1 MSPRTTRN
9 LGNFGEAAAAAYLTR
24 QGYTLMTRQWRCAH
38 GEIDLVAW
46 QGAEL
51 VFIEVRTRRGNN
63 YGTPEESITP
73 RKQARLV
80 ALAYAYLEA
89 YALPPESAW
98 RIDVIALTLDGNGR
112 VQRLHHILHAVEG

>member
-1 MSPRTTRN
+1 MPQRRR
-9 LGNFGEAAAAAYLTR
+9 LGNFGEAAAAAHLTR
-24 QGYTLMTRQWRCAH
+24 QGYTLLARQWRCSA
-38 GEIDLVAW
+38 GEIDLVA
-46 QGAEL
+46 QQRDVL
-51 VFIEVRTRRGNN
+51 VFVEVRTRRGGA
-63 YGTPEESITP
+63 YGSPEESITAA
-73 RKQARLV
+73 KQARLV